1 MLIKRFMHRVSPY
14 FMLIPA
20 IVVLVFIVIYPMV
33 FSFWVSL
40 HRWYLGKP
48 HLFPFVGLRNYSS
61 LFLKDTVFRISL
73 VNTLKLA
80 LICIPVEFALGML
93 LATLLSRE
101 DIEGKTLFR
110 TCLVMPVV
118 LTPVVSGVL
127 WKFLLHP
134 SYGLVNYL
142 LGLVGITRVEWLA
155 DPRFALLSI
164 ALVNMWQWTPFAF
177 LILYA
182 GLASLPREPLEAATV
197 DGASGWQVFRFIVLP
212 LLAPIMVIA
221 LLMRTMD
228 LVKLFDVVYVL
239 TRGGPA
245 DATEVL
251 TLYNFR
257 VGLNYFDMGK
267 AAAISWVIAAIVTLL
282 SQFYLRVSR
291 MEL

>member
-155 DPRFALLSI
+155 NPRFALLSI

>member
-1 MLIKRFMHRVSPY
+1 MVKLRIQKASPY
-14 FMLIPA
+14 FMLLPA
-20 IVVLVFIVIYPMV
+20 VALLVFIVMYPMV

-48 HLFPFVGLRNYSS
+48 HLFPFVGLRNYSTI
-61 LFLKDTVFRISL
+61 LLKDAVFRIAL
-73 VNTLKLA
+73 LNTLKLA
-80 LICIPVEFALGML
+80 VICIPVEFTLGMS
-93 LATLLSRE
+93 LALLLSRG
-101 DIEGKTLFR
+101 DIRGKVIFR

-142 LGLVGITRVEWLA
+142 LSLLGISKVEWLA
-155 DPRFALLSI
+155 DPRFALFSV
-164 ALVNMWQWTPFAF
+164 ALANMWQWTPFAF
-177 LILYA
+177 LLLYA
-182 GLASLPREPLEAATV
+182 GLVSLPREPLEAATV
-197 DGASGWQVFRFIVLP
+197 DGASGWQAFRFITFP
-212 LLAPIMVIA
+212 LLTPIMVIA

-267 AAAISWVIAAIVTLL
+267 AAAMSWIIAAIVTLL
-282 SQFYLRVSR
+282 SQLYLRVSR
-291 MEL
+291 MEF

>member
-1 MLIKRFMHRVSPY
+1 MLKKRFSFKAFPY
-14 FMLIPA
+14 FMLLPA
-20 IVVLVFIVIYPMV
+20 IALLAFVVMYPMV
-33 FSFWVSL
+33 FSFWISL

-48 HLFPFVGLRNYSS
+48 HLFPFIGLRNYSS
-61 LFLKDTVFRISL
+61 LFLKDAVFRISL
-73 VNTLKLA
+73 FNTLKLA

-93 LATLLSRE
+93 LALLLSRE
-101 DIEGKTLFR
+101 DIRGKVFFR

-142 LGLVGITRVEWLA
+142 LGLVGISKVEWLA
-155 DPRFALLSI
+155 NPRFALLSV

-177 LILYA
+177 LLLYA
-182 GLASLPREPLEAATV
+182 GLASLSREPLEAATV
-197 DGASGWQVFRFIVLP
+197 DGASGWQIFRFIIFP
-212 LLAPIMVIA
+212 LLTPIVIIA

-245 DATEVL
+245 DTTEVL

-267 AAAISWVIAAIVTLL
+267 AAAMSWIIAAIVTLL
-282 SQFYLRVSR
+282 SQLYLRVSKI
-291 MEL
+291 EF